1 MRYKISILGSTGSIG
16 ITTLN
21 IIKKNK
27 KNFHIHLLS
36 TNNNVKKIYQQANEF
51 NVKNVIV
58 TNNKKYL
65 LWRNKFKKKKIN
77 IFNNFDCF
85 KKILKKKLDY
95 TISQFQVSKAYIL
108 LYKL

>member
-36 TNNNVKKIYQQANEF
+36 TNNNVKKIYQQATITF
-51 NVKNVIV
+51 
-58 TNNKKYL
+58 
-65 LWRNKFKKKKIN
+65 
-77 IFNNFDCF
+77 FNNIYGDVRFVF
-85 KKILKKKLDY
+85 KI
-95 TISQFQVSKAYIL
+95 
-108 LYKL
+108 